1 MKNLPESRLWDKIKS
16 RLRSYEEE
24 PDDRWDAIMAGVRTQ
39 SSASGDL
46 ATKSLWVILVLLL
59 GWLGVPEDAGGSR
72 SFIGALGGHVNGVAE
87 KNHDSEKII
96 VDADSTTVDEST
108 TKSRRHDASALR
120 EGGDSGEHKV
130 KIQRHNTGKNL
141 PSVGRR
147 DVTVLSSRTYE
158 HYRVNANTNATVR
171 NVVDGAQ
178 QEHPSTLSLEK
189 NEELE
194 KVTATPSEK
203 VIETAPD
210 SASHNGN
217 NAQVHSEDLSA
228 EKNTRDES
236 KREQRK
242 RRPVLIY
249 ASITPS
255 LAYYNI
261 TPDKKDEVQLKELK
275 SKGIFSMDR
284 LGFTLD
290 IGLYRQLTRKLEGYA
305 GLSYYQQR
313 QNVSFTYVSDESST
327 IAINDKGNYSVTPG
341 TKTRQVSYAMRN
353 VGVAAGILYT
363 VKRETLNHQ
372 VGLGFQY
379 YYGLS
384 RISYEEAIDNDAV
397 SYFNYQ
403 IMYRLRWNVAPR
415 LDFYLQPSYTSSL
428 RSQQNDYQPFAIK
441 PSRAGIGFGMI
452 YFLR

>member
-24 PDDRWDAIMAGVRTQ
+24 PDDSWDAIMVGVSKQ
-39 SSASGDL
+39 SSPSGDL

-59 GWLGVPEDAGGSR
+59 GWLGVPENAGGSR
-72 SFIGALGGHVNGVAE
+72 SFIGALGGHLNGVVE
-87 KNHDSEKII
+87 NRDSEKNI
-96 VDADSTTVDEST
+96 VGADSTAVDERKR
-108 TKSRRHDASALR
+108 KSRRHDAPALR
-120 EGGDSGEHKV
+120 KGGDSGVHKV
-130 KIQRHNTGKNL
+130 KIQRYNTGKNL
-141 PSVGRR
+141 PGVDHR

-158 HYRVNANTNATVR
+158 HYRVNANTNATVGSG
-171 NVVDGAQ
+171 VDGAQ
-178 QEHPSTLSLEK
+178 KEYPSTLPDEK

-194 KVTATPSEK
+194 KETVALPAGF
-203 VIETAPD
+203 VETAPD
-210 SASHNGN
+210 SVTHNN
-217 NAQVHSEDLSA
+217 DNIQVHTEDIA
-228 EKNTRDES
+228 GEKDVKDKS
-236 KREQRK
+236 KRDQRK
-242 RRPVLIY
+242 RRLVLIY

-275 SKGIFSMDR
+275 SKGIFSTNR

-290 IGLYRQLTRKLEGYA
+290 IGLHRQLTRKLEGYA

-313 QNVSFTYVSDESST
+313 QNISFTYVSDESST
-327 IAINDKGNYSVTPG
+327 IAANDGGNYSVTPG
-341 TKTRQVSYAMRN
+341 TETRQVSYAMQN

-363 VKRETLNHQ
+363 VKRATLNHQ

-384 RISYEEAIDNDAV
+384 RISNEGAIDNNAV

-415 LDFYLQPSYTSSL
+415 LDFYLQPSYTSSW
-428 RSQQNDYQPFAIK
+428 RSQQNDCQPFAIK